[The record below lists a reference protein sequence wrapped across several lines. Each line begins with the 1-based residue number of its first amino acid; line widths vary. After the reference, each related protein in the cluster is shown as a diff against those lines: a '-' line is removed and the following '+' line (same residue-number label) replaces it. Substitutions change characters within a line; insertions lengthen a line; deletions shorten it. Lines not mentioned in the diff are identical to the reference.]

1 MEVTVNKF
9 LESLEHLVAE
19 EKRKQQRRDE
29 TANSSDAQLQAHR
42 VLDIER
48 WESFSKEG
56 EQLCRKQWKYLVK

>member
-9 LESLEHLVAE
+9 LESLGHLVE

-42 VLDIER
+42 VLDVER
-48 WESFSKEG
+48 
-56 EQLCRKQWKYLVK
+56 